1 MNDTTGKYWANGL
14 TVTYLQPYGERP
26 GAWKA
31 DLDFFS
37 GSGFQRVSTE
47 GEIRTNFI
55 QDAALHSSLPQC
67 IDALLGCAR
76 DLGIR
81 VFDPAGRH
89 VSLYYA
95 GDGESEQF
103 PPPEGWRDLLRE
115 QAQRLGWAT
124 YGYQPTVYHWAFWT
138 LDRRELL
145 GTSSGPGL
153 TTASA
158 ALKQFTDGE
167 YDYEDTKNGT
177 WREACDQA
185 RIEKLRDWDA
195 LSEDERV
202 RLRPTAVTA

>member
-1 MNDTTGKYWANGL
+1 MNDQTGKYWANGI

-47 GEIRTNFI
+47 GEIRTNFV
-55 QDAALHSSLPQC
+55 QDAASHFSLPQC

-103 PPPEGWRDLLRE
+103 PPPDGWRDLLRE

-124 YGYQPTVYHWAFWT
+124 YGYTPTEYYWVVWT
-138 LDRRELL
+138 KNRREIV
-145 GTSSGPGL
+145 
-153 TTASA
+153 SA
-158 ALKQFTDGE
+158 ASGHDLVDEDAALRQVTTKP
-167 YDYEDTKNGT
+167 YDFEHTKANSWLERVDEERFDALG
-177 WREACDQA
+177 
-185 RIEKLRDWDA
+185 DWDA
-195 LSEDERV
+195 LTEGEKQA
-202 RLRPTAVTA
+202 LRPVGAAR